1 MRDLHVL
8 CVLTPDDRLVVEEGP
23 RGEPLLRLA
32 GYCGGDALPA
42 FSLLLDDN
50 KARRLGERLLAW
62 TNRTAERPEV
72 I

>member
-1 MRDLHVL
+1 MRDLHVH
-8 CVLTPDDRLVVEEGP
+8 CVLTPDGRLVVEERP
-23 RGEPLLRLA
+23 RGAPLLRLA
-32 GYCGGDALPA
+32 GHCGSDALPA

-62 TNRTAERPEV
+62 ANRTAEQPEV